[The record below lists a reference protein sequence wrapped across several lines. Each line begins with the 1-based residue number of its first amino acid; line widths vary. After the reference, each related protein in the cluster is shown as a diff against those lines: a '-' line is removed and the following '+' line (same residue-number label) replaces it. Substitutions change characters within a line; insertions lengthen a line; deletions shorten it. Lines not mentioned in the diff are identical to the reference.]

1 MYLATFC
8 FPNRTAPFLSRFVSA
23 VTAPS
28 CSVCTYEDS
37 IAAMYPCMCNEIP
50 SIRKYFEMGDPA
62 GLIAPRVLVVAAGKE
77 DKIFP
82 IEGTVRAFEQKQTIG
97 GKKKGKKE

>member
-1 MYLATFC
+1 
-8 FPNRTAPFLSRFVSA
+8 
-23 VTAPS
+23 
-28 CSVCTYEDS
+28 
-37 IAAMYPCMCNEIP
+37 
-50 SIRKYFEMGDPA
+50 
-62 GLIAPRVLVVAAGKE
+62 VAAGKE